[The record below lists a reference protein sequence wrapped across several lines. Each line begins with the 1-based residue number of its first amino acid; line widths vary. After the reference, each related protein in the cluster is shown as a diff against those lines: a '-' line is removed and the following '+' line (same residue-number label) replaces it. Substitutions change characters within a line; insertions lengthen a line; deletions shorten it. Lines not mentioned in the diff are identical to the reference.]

1 MQFRNNFINK
11 AAVSLLGLAAL
22 CFSNPVWAEKLV
34 ILHTND
40 THSAIMPDKDGR
52 GGVLQRKAVIDS
64 VRKAEKNVILVDA
77 GDMVQ
82 GSLFF
87 KYFRGD
93 VEYPL
98 FNMTDYDIRI
108 LGNHE
113 FDNGMDDLAEK
124 YKDVKADRLSANY
137 DFSGTVL
144 DGVFRPYV
152 IKKVGG
158 KKIGFFGLNVDP
170 ESLISAKNI
179 DVNFKE
185 IIPTANE
192 IASYLR
198 NKKKC
203 DLVVA
208 VTHIGYEK
216 ENDKT
221 TDVEMIAASSD
232 IDLVIGAHSHT
243 FVDPSHPE
251 IHPSLIPNA
260 EGRNVRVGQTGKYGR
275 YIGKMTIDLDKLKKG
290 KRVNGE
296 DISYELI
303 SVTDRF
309 PAEKLD
315 GKMIAFIEPYRQAV
329 DSADNRV
336 IGLSTYDLKNGERV
350 GGLTNL
356 TADITHEYL
365 SHKADSLRAAGMDIG
380 KLDLSLMNVGG
391 IRQDMPEGHI
401 TEGQI
406 LSTYPFSNHFVIIAL
421 KGSDIIETLR
431 VAARKGGE
439 GVSGNVRVV
448 TDKDRNLIRVIV
460 DGEEMDPEKTY
471 LFGTINYAAEGN
483 DDMRTLANH
492 ELIWTDEVE
501 VAAPLLR
508 WFEHQRELGLPVA
521 PDLAPRFVVDVNEE
535 L

>member
-1 MQFRNNFINK
+1 M
-11 AAVSLLGLAAL
+11 GLAAL
-22 CFSNPVWAEKLV
+22 CFSTQASADKLV

-82 GSLFF
+82 GSLYF

-98 FNMTDYDIRI
+98 FNMTGYDIRI

-113 FDNGMDDLAEK
+113 FDNGMEDLAQK

-137 DFSGTVL
+137 DFSGTAL
-144 DGVFRPYV
+144 DGVFKPYV

-158 KKIGFFGLNVDP
+158 KKIGFFGINIDP

-179 DVNFKE
+179 DVKFKE
-185 IIPTANE
+185 VIPVANE
-192 IASYLR
+192 VAAYLKH
-198 NKKKC
+198 NQKC

-221 TDVEMIAASSD
+221 TDVDMIGASSD

-243 FVDPSHPE
+243 TIDPEHPE
-251 IHPSLIPNA
+251 KYPSIIPNA

-275 YIGKMTIDLDKLKKG
+275 YIGKMTIDLDRIGKG
-290 KRVNGE
+290 KTVNGE
-296 DISYELI
+296 DIAYELI
-303 SVTDRF
+303 PVTDRF
-309 PAEKLD
+309 PAEQLD
-315 GKMIAFIEPYRQAV
+315 IKMIAHIEPYRLAV
-329 DSADNRV
+329 DSAENRV
-336 IGLSTYDLKNGERV
+336 IGLSRYDLSSSART
-350 GGLTNL
+350 GGFANL

-365 SHKADSLRAAGMDIG
+365 NHKADSLRAAGMDIG
-380 KLDLSLMNVGG
+380 RVDMSLMNVGG
-391 IRQDMPEGHI
+391 IRQDMPAGNI

-406 LSTYPFSNHFVIIAL
+406 LSTYPFSNHFVLIEL
-421 KGSDIIETLR
+421 KGAYIIETLR

-439 GVSGNVRVV
+439 GISGNVRVV

-483 DDMRTLANH
+483 DDMRSLANH
-492 ELIWTDEVE
+492 RLIWTDEVE

-508 WFEHQRELGLPVA
+508 WYEHQRELGLPVA
-521 PDLAPRFVVDVNEE
+521 PDLNPRFVVDVNKE